1 MNHDALPS
9 IPMEWHGYSW
19 LDKIIEEQAAY
30 YGMSVEKHGKLMND
44 VAQYLEDNPQL

>member
-1 MNHDALPS
+1 MNQEKKPEKH
-9 IPMEWHGYSW
+9 W

-44 VAQYLEDNPQL
+44 VAQYLEDIERKKP